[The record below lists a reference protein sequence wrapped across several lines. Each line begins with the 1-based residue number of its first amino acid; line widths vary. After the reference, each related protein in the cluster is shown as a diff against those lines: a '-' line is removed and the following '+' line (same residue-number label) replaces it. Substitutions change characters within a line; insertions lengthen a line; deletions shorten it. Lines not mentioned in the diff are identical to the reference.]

1 MRILIV
7 GGGVAG
13 LTLAALLRQ
22 RDFEPT
28 VVEKA
33 DTYGEAGYALS
44 LWPLG
49 GRILRGLGLTGRFRE
64 ESVPLDRYAV
74 HDASG
79 RLLKSF
85 RVSEWMKRHGETRT
99 ITRADLL
106 ELLLSYSGGLP
117 VKTGTTVEQLDQ
129 DDEVVRAHLSD
140 GSQADYD
147 LVIGADG
154 IHSETRRLLFAE
166 TPLKDYGFRV
176 WVWWSHHGSTS
187 PEEVDEYWGEKGKLF
202 GIYPT
207 IDRVACAAV
216 LPTQAGRPDTLK
228 ERRAFLRRHFSGF
241 GGTPVRE
248 ALDWLEEAEEVHAWD
263 LEDTRLDR
271 WHEGRV
277 VLIGDAAAPFLPT
290 AGVGASMAMESAA
303 VLADELS
310 RTTARYVPEAIDLY
324 VKRRRDRVDA
334 VQAESRRILKIMG
347 LESHLLTNARNLA
360 MRFTTENLMFRNISK
375 RMGQPI

>member
-1 MRILIV
+1 ML
-7 GGGVAG
+7 
-13 LTLAALLRQ
+13 
-22 RDFEPT
+22 F
-28 VVEKA
+28 
-33 DTYGEAGYALS
+33 GE
-44 LWPLG
+44 
-49 GRILRGLGLTGRFRE
+49 
-64 ESVPLDRYAV
+64 V
-74 HDASG
+74 
-79 RLLKSF
+79 
-85 RVSEWMKRHGETRT
+85 
-99 ITRADLL
+99 
-106 ELLLSYSGGLP
+106 
-117 VKTGTTVEQLDQ
+117 
-129 DDEVVRAHLSD
+129 
-140 GSQADYD
+140 
-147 LVIGADG
+147 
-154 IHSETRRLLFAE
+154 
-166 TPLKDYGFRV
+166 PLKDYGFRV

-187 PEEVDEYWGEKGKLF
+187 PKEVDELWGEMGKLF

-207 IDRVACAAV
+207 IDRTACAAV
-216 LPTQAGRPDTLK
+216 LPAETGRPDTLK

-241 GGTPVRE
+241 GGTAVRE

-263 LEDTRLDR
+263 LEDTRLDQ

-347 LESHLLTNARNLA
+347 LESRLLANARNLA
-360 MRFTTENLMFRNISK
+360 MRFTTEDLMFRNISK